1 MGVTLKEIAEIV
13 GVSRGTVDRALHDRG
28 RVNPE
33 MAALILKTAQDMG
46 YRPNKMGRALAL
58 KRKAILIGM
67 IVQSSSTPFMQL
79 VIEGIHKAAV
89 ELHDM
94 GAEIFIELLESVDAQ
109 QTIAAIDRLIERGVQ
124 AIALTAV
131 DDEDLRLHIN
141 SLVENKGMPIITFN
155 SDILGTKRLC
165 YVGQD
170 SFRSGQN
177 CGYLMSLALR
187 GSGKVFPLTGHLS
200 NVAHQQRY
208 LGFAKEC
215 EEHSGISLLPLQ
227 CCFDKDN
234 YAYELT
240 MHTLQEFP
248 DLSGIFVIAN
258 GQSGVCQALSDSK
271 KKSQVSVIAYDLT
284 PQNCKLLEEGQIDIL
299 IGQGAVQQGYKPP
312 ILLYNHLASRT
323 QFEEEFLY
331 TDIVIKTKY
340 NL

>member
-33 MAALILKTAQDMG
+33 MAALILKTAKDMG
-46 YRPNKMGRALAL
+46 YRPNRMGRALAL
-58 KRKAILIGM
+58 TKKTLLIGV
-67 IVQSSSTPFMQL
+67 IIQSSSTPFMKL
-79 VIEGIHKAAV
+79 VIDGVKKATT

-94 GAEIFIELLESVDAQ
+94 GAEVLTELLESVDAK
-109 QTIAAIDRLIERGVQ
+109 QTIEAIDRLIEKGVQ
-124 AIALTAV
+124 ALALTAV
-131 DDEDLRLHIN
+131 DDEELRNHIN
-141 SLVENKGMPIITFN
+141 EIVENSNIPIITLN
-155 SDILGTKRLC
+155 SDILGTKRMC

-170 SFRSGQN
+170 AFRSGQT
-177 CGYLMSLALR
+177 CSYLMSLVLR
-187 GSGKVFPLTGHLS
+187 GSGRVFPLTGHLT
-200 NVAHQQRY
+200 NVSHQQRY

-215 EEHSGISLLPLQ
+215 ENHSGIDLLPLQ

-240 MHTLQEFP
+240 IHTLQEYP

-258 GQSGVCQALSDSK
+258 GQSGVCQALIDSN

-284 PQNCKLLEEGQIDIL
+284 PQNCKLLEEGYIDL
-299 IGQGAVQQGYKPP
+299 LVGQGAMQQGYKPP
-312 ILLYNHLASRT
+312 ILLYNYLINGAK
-323 QFEEEFLY
+323 FEQEFLY